1 MLVNCDVTI
10 LENGKDK
17 ALFTTLA
24 GTKFATAQEDPPPL
38 LMAGHLL
45 RHAKTHAGLWAT
57 CRAKTEKNESFV
69 NGSIYFQR
77 PRFCGTSP
85 GATYLEN

>member
-24 GTKFATAQEDPPPL
+24 GTKFATVQEDPPPL